1 VLAHLLPRR
10 LRHQIILLMAGLMA
24 LTVFGYG
31 AYTVH
36 EQGQQVEGLIEVQS
50 LALAENIAQS
60 ILYLGEAPDAAALRG
75 GLTRGVVFPDVA
87 ALYYVD
93 HRGAVLHAVRKGANG
108 TVLVDVPTA
117 RYAVPATRQPH
128 REMRDGS
135 MVIWQPVEAQPA
147 GHWLRLE
154 LSLARVHATE
164 EHIWLDSA
172 ITGGGAI
179 LTVTLVL
186 LLVLARPLRVLSV
199 ATDFAARLDQ
209 RQGEQL
215 PPYRGN
221 REVEELV
228 GALNQ
233 ASSRLRFQEIRIAE
247 QNRFLKSLTEA
258 LGEGVVAMDAEGR
271 CTFVNPEAERL
282 LGYPSQELLGRD
294 VHDTIHFQTGAGFRV
309 SREECAMHSAVAA
322 RHVFRS
328 DLESFTGKDGRQFP
342 VSIVSMPLFEGER
355 FVGTVAAFQDIS
367 ARKRDEE
374 YLLSTSSRL
383 SALLESMQAG
393 VLVED
398 EHHQVVMSNQTLF
411 NLFGIDDL
419 SLEAVGQPSMSLFE
433 ACEHIMLRPQEFL
446 GEARLFLGDGEP
458 ATGHELRLKD
468 GRILEYDYVPIY
480 IFPFHPLPEECRG
493 HLWLFRDITGRKQAE
508 VELKQAKEVAEAAS
522 RAKSEFLANMSHEIR
537 TPMNGIIGMTDLA
550 LETELSAEQ
559 REYLGMVKSSADS
572 LLVIIND
579 ILDFSKIEAGKLNL
593 EAIEFNLSQ
602 LLRDALRPLA
612 VRAGQGGL
620 ALVIDCGA
628 EVPARLVGDPS
639 RLRQI
644 LINLVGNAIK
654 FTARGSIVVRV
665 AAQPTEGRE
674 LLLNFSVEDSG
685 IGIPLAKQATIFD
698 AFSQADSSITRRFG
712 GTGLGLAISKR
723 LVDLMG
729 GQIWLNSEEGQ
740 GSTFH
745 FSVPLPVAEAAPLP
759 GPRPD
764 IAGCPILVAEGNAAG
779 RDVLARLLREW
790 GGQVQTVARG
800 DEVAPGLR
808 AAAARGEPCRIL
820 ILAADLPETDGFQVL
835 TSLRE
840 EGLADCA
847 VLMLI
852 PAASLRAD
860 SARCRELGLADYLT
874 KPVVREDLAEA
885 LLALRRQHPG
895 QGAARPGNF
904 PAAAG
909 ASLEVLLVED
919 NVVNQKLAL
928 LLLNKQGHRVTL
940 ADNGARAVDLAQ
952 ATDFDLILMDVQM
965 PVMDGIEA
973 TAVIRE
979 GERLAGRGRH
989 VPIVAMTANAMQ
1001 GDREACL
1008 AAGMDA
1014 YVSKPIK
1021 VGELLATI
1029 AACCDPGKNAPGHD

>member
-1 VLAHLLPRR
+1 MVAHLLPRR
-10 LRHQIILLMAGLMA
+10 LRHQIILLVAGLMA
-24 LTVFGYG
+24 LTVLGYG

-36 EQGQQVEGLIEVQS
+36 EQGEMVEELIEVQS

-60 ILYLGEAPDAAALRG
+60 ILYLGEVPDPAAVRG
-75 GLTRGVVFPDVA
+75 GLTRGVVFPDMA
-87 ALYYVD
+87 ALYYTD
-93 HRGAVLHAVRKGANG
+93 DRGAVLNAVRKGNNG
-108 TVLVDVPTA
+108 MVLVDIPTA
-117 RYAVPATRQPH
+117 RYAVPAVRQTV
-128 REMRDGS
+128 RETQDGFLI
-135 MVIWQPVEAQPA
+135 IWQPVEATA
-147 GHWLRLE
+147 SGHWLRLE
-154 LSLARVHATE
+154 LSLARVHAIQ

-172 ITGGGAI
+172 ITGGGAV
-179 LTVTLVL
+179 LVVSLVL
-186 LLVLARPLRVLSV
+186 LLLLARPLRILSV

-209 RQGEQL
+209 RRGDQL
-215 PPYRGN
+215 SPYRGN

-233 ASSRLRFQEIRIAE
+233 ASSRLRFQEIRIEE

-282 LGYPSQELLGRD
+282 LGYSSQELLGRD

-309 SREECAMHSAVAA
+309 SREECAMHSTVAA

-328 DLESFTGKDGRQFP
+328 DLEAFTGKDGRQFP

-419 SLEAVGQPSMSLFE
+419 SLEAVGQPSLSLFE
-433 ACEHIMLRPQEFL
+433 ACEHILQQPQAFL
-446 GEARLFLGDGEP
+446 AEARLFLGDGEP
-458 ATGHELRLKD
+458 ATGHELLLKD

-550 LETELSAEQ
+550 LETELNAEQ
-559 REYLGMVKSSADS
+559 REYLSMVKSSADS

-579 ILDFSKIEAGKLNL
+579 ILDFSKIEAGKLSL
-593 EAIEFNLSQ
+593 ETIEFNLSQ

-612 VRAGQGGL
+612 MRASQKGL
-620 ALVIDCGA
+620 DLVIDSGP
-628 EVPARLVGDPS
+628 EVPALLVGDPS

-644 LINLVGNAIK
+644 LLNLVGNAIK
-654 FTARGSIVVRV
+654 FTPQGSIVVRV
-665 AAQPTEGRE
+665 SARPTEDHAF
-674 LLLNFSVEDSG
+674 LAHFSVADTG
-685 IGIPLAKQATIFD
+685 IGIPLAKQANIFE

-729 GQIWLNSEEGQ
+729 GQIWLDSEEGQ

-745 FSVPLPVAEAAPLP
+745 FTVPLPMAGELP
-759 GPRPD
+759 GPAAAPD
-764 IAGCPILVAEGNAAG
+764 IAGCRILVGEGNAVSREVLCQQV
-779 RDVLARLLREW
+779 RDW
-790 GGQVQTVARG
+790 GGQTTAVARG
-800 DEVAPGLR
+800 DEVASALR
-808 AAAARGEPCRIL
+808 AAAEGGAPCQFL
-820 ILAADLPETDGFQVL
+820 ILGADLAESDGFQVL
-835 TSLRE
+835 AELQRE
-840 EGLADCA
+840 ALADVP

-852 PAASLRAD
+852 PAASQRAAV
-860 SARCRELGLADYLT
+860 ARCRELGVVAYLT
-874 KPVVREDLAEA
+874 KPVLREELAEA
-885 LLALRRQHPG
+885 LLSLGPRGPG
-895 QGAARPGNF
+895 RGPEKAGSAAPS
-904 PAAAG
+904 AG
-909 ASLEVLLVED
+909 AGLDVLLVED
-919 NVVNQKLAL
+919 NAVNQKLAL
-928 LLLNKQGHRVTL
+928 LLLNKQGHRVTV
-940 ADNGARAVDLAQ
+940 ADNGAVAVGLVEEK
-952 ATDFDLILMDVQM
+952 DFDLVLMDVQM

-973 TAVIRE
+973 TALIRAQ
-979 GERLAGRGRH
+979 ERTAGLGRH

-1001 GDREACL
+1001 GDRETCL

-1029 AACCDPGKNAPGHD
+1029 AACCNPGKNAPGDD